1 MQAHNIE
8 CSGNPSIW
16 RQPWLSSLHVRR
28 LRYNG
33 KHAGTPRKDTRECYR
48 RVEECRRLAGTAMSE
63 LARFDYLEMEQR
75 WLSLAHSYTSSERLT
90 AITGAKPRGRKRG

>member
-1 MQAHNIE
+1 M
-8 CSGNPSIW
+8 
-16 RQPWLSSLHVRR
+16 RR

-33 KHAGTPRKDTRECYR
+33 KHAGTPHKDIRECYR

-75 WLSLAHSYTSSERLT
+75 WLSLGPQLYEF
-90 AITGAKPRGRKRG
+90 GAPDGLHRR